1 MIAPLQRPVVVFAGG
16 GTGGHLYP
24 GLAVA
29 RALDGHE
36 PVFLIPPDRGDAER
50 VNGEFRVAVLR
61 APRPDRSRLLYP
73 VRLLASVARA
83 RGILAALR
91 ASAVVGLG
99 GYASVPAALA
109 GRSLGLPLYLIQC
122 DAIMG
127 RATRLL
133 ARFAQGVGLGSE
145 RAREGL
151 PPRIAC
157 RVTGTPLRRETR
169 AKGDRRDFGL
179 DPSLPTLLV
188 TGGSQGAEGLNT
200 RVIEGLAGCRGRD
213 FQVLHCAGA
222 RDAARVK
229 AAYAGLGVRGRVVD
243 FLPEIGR
250 AYAVA
255 DLALARAGASTV
267 AECAALGL
275 PAIFVP
281 YPFHRDRQQ
290 TWNALDAV
298 RAGAARIVEEKD
310 LDPAAFRAI
319 VDGILLDGAERCA
332 MSRAAAAIARPDAAR
347 DMAAHLIE
355 TFGPALSEARW
366 HAELGG

>member
-1 MIAPLQRPVVVFAGG
+1 MIAPLKRPVVVFAGG

-36 PVFLIPPDRGDAER
+36 AVFLIPPDRGDAER
-50 VNGEFRVAVLR
+50 IQGEFPVVLLR
-61 APRPDRSRLLYP
+61 APRADRSRLFYP
-73 VRLLASVARA
+73 VRLAAAVARA
-83 RGILAALR
+83 RRILVDLR

-109 GRSLGLPLYLIQC
+109 GRTLGLPLYLMQC
-122 DAIMG
+122 DAVAG

-133 ARFAQGVGLGSE
+133 ARFAQGAGLGSA
-145 RAREGL
+145 RARDAL
-151 PPRIAC
+151 PARLSC
-157 RVTGTPLRRETR
+157 RVTGTPLRREMDAR
-169 AKGDRRDFGL
+169 GDRADFGL

-188 TGGSQGAEGLNT
+188 LGGSQGAEGLNT
-200 RVIEGLAGCRGRD
+200 RVIEGLVASPRGG

-222 RDAARVK
+222 RDAQRVR
-229 AAYAGLGVRGRVVD
+229 AAYERLRLPGRVVD

-255 DLALARAGASTV
+255 DLVLARAGASTV
-267 AECAALGL
+267 AECAARAL

-290 TWNALDAV
+290 AWNALDAV
-298 RAGAARIVEEKD
+298 RAGAARVVEEED
-310 LDPAAFRAI
+310 LRPEAFGGA
-319 VDGILLDGAERCA
+319 VLGTLLDTAERSA
-332 MSRAAAAIARPDAAR
+332 MSLASARVARPDAAR

-355 TFGPALSEARW
+355 TFGPALGEARW

>member
-29 RALDGHE
+29 RALPGHE

-50 VNGEFRVAVLR
+50 VNGEFRIAVLR

-73 VRLLASVARA
+73 VRLAAAVARA
-83 RGILAALR
+83 RRILTGLR

-99 GYASVPAALA
+99 GYASVPAAIA
-109 GRSLGLPLYLIQC
+109 GRTLGLPLYLMQL
-122 DAIMG
+122 DAVPG
-127 RATRLL
+127 RATKLL

-145 RAREGL
+145 RAREGM
-151 PPRIAC
+151 PPGIAC
-157 RVTGTPLRRETR
+157 RVTGTPLRTETR
-169 AKGDRRDFGL
+169 ARGDRREFGL
-179 DPSLPTLLV
+179 DPALPTLLV

-200 RVIEGLAGCRGRD
+200 RVIEGLKACRGRP

-222 RDAARVK
+222 QDAARVE
-229 AAYAGLGVRGRVVD
+229 AGYREIGVRGKVLGFVG
-243 FLPEIGR
+243 EIGR
-250 AYAVA
+250 AYAVS
-255 DLALARAGASTV
+255 DLVLARAGASTV

-275 PAIFVP
+275 PAVFVP

-290 TWNALDAV
+290 MWNALDLV

-310 LDPAAFRAI
+310 LDPVAFRAL
-319 VDGILLDGAERCA
+319 VDGILLDATERGA
-332 MSRAAAAIARPDAAR
+332 MSKAAATVARPQAAS
-347 DMAAHLIE
+347 DMAAHVIE
-355 TFGPALSEARW
+355 TFGAALSEERW